1 MIQSIFS
8 TIKKWIVSKCVK
20 YVIIRCFCVEKVRI
34 EALKRKI
41 FNLNENNE
49 NHKVYPSACAST
61 IKMCVWNVGGL
72 KSRGMDKICDPLF
85 IRSIGKYDLV
95 FLVETHLGYNSQ
107 LKTIGP
113 FLYHPVCRTVS
124 KSNQR
129 YFGGLAIFMIMSW
142 K

>member
-1 MIQSIFS
+1 
-8 TIKKWIVSKCVK
+8 
-20 YVIIRCFCVEKVRI
+20 
-34 EALKRKI
+34 
-41 FNLNENNE
+41 
-49 NHKVYPSACAST
+49 
-61 IKMCVWNVGGL
+61 MCVWNVGGL
-72 KSRGMDKICDPLF
+72 KSRGMDKTCDPLF

-124 KSNQR
+124 KSNLR
-129 YFGGLAIFMIMSW
+129 YFGGLAILRKLNPKNHVKILKNTNPDYQWIKLEKDYFRFQRDLFICVVYYPPCLSTYTT